1 MKKRYLILWGG
12 IIAMLFGLNIFL
24 AYKARGVKRNCQML
38 LSSSAGAVVEHGALY
53 TSLQKSY
60 ENSGLS
66 LENVEARDSL
76 KQSFDLKTL
85 FVDGINKVLVVRY
98 SENHC
103 ASCVQN
109 AVETILKNRDDVD
122 IEKVVFI
129 GYGRRTIVFSKQID
143 QCGIR
148 DYEVL
153 NIEDLGI
160 PAEAMLFPYYFV
172 MDSTLSVLDLYVP
185 NKATPDMDS
194 IFVSFMMRKL

>member
-1 MKKRYLILWGG
+1 MKKRYFVLWGG
-12 IIAMLFGLNIFL
+12 IIAMFFGLNIFMM
-24 AYKARGVKRNCQML
+24 YKTQDLKNDCQVL
-38 LSSSAGAVVEHGALY
+38 LSSSAGAVVEHGTLY

-85 FVDGINKVLVVRY
+85 FGDGVDKVLVVRY
-98 SENHC
+98 SDNHC
-103 ASCVQN
+103 ASCDQN
-109 AVETILKNRDDVD
+109 AIETVLKNRDNVD
-122 IEKVVFI
+122 IEKVVFV
-129 GYGRRTIVFSKQID
+129 GYGRRTVVFSKEID

-153 NIEDLGI
+153 NIADLGL

-185 NKATPDMDS
+185 NKAIPDMDS
-194 IFVSFMMRKL
+194 TFVSLMMRKL

>member
-1 MKKRYLILWGG
+1 MKKRYFVLWGG
-12 IIAMLFGLNIFL
+12 IIAMLFGLNVFMM
-24 AYKARGVKRNCQML
+24 YKTQDLKNDCQVL
-38 LSSSAGAVVEHGALY
+38 LSSSAGAVVEHGTLY

-76 KQSFDLKTL
+76 KRPFDLRTL
-85 FVDGINKVLVVRY
+85 FADGRGKVLVVRFSDNY
-98 SENHC
+98 C

-109 AVETILKNRDDVD
+109 SIETILKNRDNADT
-122 IEKVVFI
+122 EKVVFV
-129 GYGRRTIVFSKQID
+129 GNSRRTVVFSKQID
-143 QCGIR
+143 QYGIR

-153 NIEDLGI
+153 NIADLGL
-160 PAEAMLFPYYFV
+160 PAETMLFPYYFV

-194 IFVSFMMRKL
+194 TFVSLMMRKL

>member
-1 MKKRYLILWGG
+1 MKKSIYILFVS
-12 IIAMLFGLNIFL
+12 IIALLFGINVFMM
-24 AYKARGVKRNCQML
+24 YKTQDVKNDCQVL
-38 LSSSAGAVVEHGALY
+38 LSSSASAVVEHGALY
-53 TSLQKSY
+53 TSLQVSY

-85 FVDGINKVLVVRY
+85 FGDGINKVLVVRY
-98 SENHC
+98 SDNHC

-109 AVETILKNRDDVD
+109 AVETVLKNRDNAD
-122 IEKVVFI
+122 IEKVVFV
-129 GYGRRTIVFSKQID
+129 GYARRTVVFSKEID
-143 QCGIR
+143 RYGIR

-153 NIEDLGI
+153 NIADLGL
-160 PAEAMLFPYYFV
+160 PAESMLFPYYFV

-194 IFVSFMMRKL
+194 TFVSLMMRKL

>member
-1 MKKRYLILWGG
+1 MKKNIYILFVS
-12 IIAMLFGLNIFL
+12 IIALLFGLNIFMM
-24 AYKARGVKRNCQML
+24 YKTQDVKNDCQVL

-53 TSLQKSY
+53 TSLQVSY

-85 FVDGINKVLVVRY
+85 FGDGVDKVLVVRY
-98 SENHC
+98 SDNHC

-109 AVETILKNRDDVD
+109 AIETVLKNRDNGD
-122 IEKVVFI
+122 IEKVVFV
-129 GYGRRTIVFSKQID
+129 GYGRRTVVFSKEID
-143 QCGIR
+143 RYGIR

-153 NIEDLGI
+153 NIADLGL
-160 PAEAMLFPYYFV
+160 PAESMLFPYYFV

-194 IFVSFMMRKL
+194 TFVSLMMRKL